1 MQGYAQARENTA
13 HDMREEGE
21 SMNHTREL
29 LIKLRNAVQSG
40 ALPVE
45 NVPLADIR
53 QCVYA
58 ELQVNRS
65 TFTERQYADVL
76 ERFEILCANIG
87 ERETDRDKIVLL
99 MDSFILCV
107 DMLSPTVYAL
117 ANRAYWNYKHSADK
131 DDPQVAGIIDY
142 IDRKGRIDLISY
154 DFTEEYHA
162 LPVQVEWDGSCGMRY
177 IPYRGRKMFFPR
189 AWDENRIASYY
200 RSLVMEQ
207 DERSPH
213 CYVKASYVVEA
224 GDIVVDAGAAE
235 GIFTLDCVDRADK
248 VYLIEAD
255 SAWVEALEQTFRED
269 RDKVQIIY
277 GFLDRFHEGSHV
289 SLDGLFETEEIGY
302 IKMDIEG
309 AEKAAL
315 EGASRVLERCGNIK
329 CAICSYHC
337 REDEESI
344 RHTLN
349 AYGFTTDTSW
359 GYMCPN
365 WTLEAYLEAE
375 LRRGI
380 VFGCK
385 HRA

>member
-1 MQGYAQARENTA
+1 MCEKEVT
-13 HDMREEGE
+13 
-21 SMNHTREL
+21 MNHTREL

-65 TFTERQYADVL
+65 TFTERQYANVL
-76 ERFEILCANIG
+76 DRFEILCANIE
-87 ERETDRDKIVLL
+87 ERETDRDKILLL
-99 MDSFILCV
+99 MDAFILCV
-107 DMLSPTVYAL
+107 DMLSQAVYAL
-117 ANRAYWNYKHSADK
+117 ANREFWSYKHSGDK
-131 DDPQVAGIIDY
+131 DDPQIAGIIDY
-142 IDRKGRIDLISY
+142 IDRKGLIDLISY
-154 DFTEEYHA
+154 DFTEEYQT
-162 LPVQVEWDGSCGMRY
+162 LPVKVEWDASCGMRY

-189 AWDENRIASYY
+189 TWDENRIASYY
-200 RSLVMEQ
+200 RSVVMEQ
-207 DERSPH
+207 DKRSPH
-213 CYVKASYVVEA
+213 CYAKESYGVEE

-235 GIFTLDCVDRADK
+235 GIFTLDCVDRAAR

-255 SAWVEALEQTFRED
+255 AEWVEALEQTFRED
-269 RDKVQIIY
+269 GEKVQIIY
-277 GFLDRFHEGSHV
+277 GFLDSFHEGSHV

-315 EGASRVLERCGNIK
+315 EGASGVLERCGNIR

-344 RHTLN
+344 RYILGTH
-349 AYGFTTDTSW
+349 GFITDTSW

-380 VFGCK
+380 VFGRK
-385 HRA
+385 RRS

>member
-1 MQGYAQARENTA
+1 
-13 HDMREEGE
+13 
-21 SMNHTREL
+21 MNHTRDL
-29 LIKLRNAVQSG
+29 LIKLRDAIQSG
-40 ALPVE
+40 TLPVE

-53 QCVYA
+53 QCVYG

-76 ERFEILCANIG
+76 DRFDILCADLAEG
-87 ERETDRDKIVLL
+87 ETDKDKILLL
-99 MDSFILCV
+99 MDAFILCA
-107 DMLSPTVYAL
+107 DMLSQSVYAL
-117 ANRAYWNYKHSADK
+117 AKREYWNYRHSMDK
-131 DDPQVAGIIDY
+131 DDPQVAGIIDF

-154 DFTEEYHA
+154 DFTEEYQA
-162 LPVQVEWDGSCGMRY
+162 LPVTVEWDVSCGMRF
-177 IPYRGRKMFFPR
+177 IPYKGRKMFFPR
-189 AWDENRIASYY
+189 AWDENRIADYY
-200 RSLVMEQ
+200 RSVVMEQ
-207 DERSPH
+207 DQRSPH
-213 CYVKASYVVEA
+213 CYVKESFGVEA
-224 GDIVVDAGAAE
+224 GDVVVDAGAAE
-235 GIFTLDCVDRADK
+235 GIFALDCVDRAAR

-255 SAWVEALEQTFRED
+255 PEWVEALQQTFRED

-277 GFLDRFHEGSHV
+277 GFLDRFHQGIHV
-289 SLDGLFETEEIGY
+289 SLDGLFDTEEIGY

-315 EGASRVLERCGNIK
+315 EGASVVLERCKNIR

-344 RHTLN
+344 RCTLETH
-349 AYGFTTDTSW
+349 GFTTDTSW

-385 HRA
+385 RW

>member
-1 MQGYAQARENTA
+1 
-13 HDMREEGE
+13 
-21 SMNHTREL
+21 MNHTGEL

-53 QCVYA
+53 QCVYT
-58 ELQVNRS
+58 ELQMNRN

-76 ERFEILCANIG
+76 DRFEILCANIG
-87 ERETDRDKIVLL
+87 EGETDRDKILL
-99 MDSFILCV
+99 FMDSLILCV
-107 DMLSPTVYAL
+107 NMLSGVVYSL
-117 ANRAYWNYKHSADK
+117 ANREYWSYKHSADK

-154 DFTEEYHA
+154 DFTEEYQT
-162 LPVQVEWDGSCGMRY
+162 LPVKVEWDASCGMRY
-177 IPYRGRKMFFPR
+177 ISCKGRKMFFPR
-189 AWDENRIASYY
+189 AWDEDRIVSYY
-200 RSLVMEQ
+200 RSVVMEQ

-213 CYVKASYVVEA
+213 CYAKASYGVEA

-255 SAWVEALEQTFRED
+255 PAWVEALEQTFRED

-277 GFLDRFHEGSHV
+277 GFLDRIHEGRHV

-315 EGASRVLERCGNIK
+315 EGASRVLERCGNIR

-344 RHTLN
+344 RRTLN
-349 AYGFTTDTSW
+349 GYGFTTDTSR
-359 GYMCPN
+359 GYICPN
-365 WTLEAYLEAE
+365 WTMEAYLEAE

-385 HRA
+385 HRS

>member
-1 MQGYAQARENTA
+1 
-13 HDMREEGE
+13 
-21 SMNHTREL
+21 MNHTREL
-29 LIKLRNAVQSG
+29 LVKLRNAVQSG

-76 ERFEILCANIG
+76 DRFETLCAG
-87 ERETDRDKIVLL
+87 LAEGETDKGKILLL
-99 MDSFILCV
+99 MDAFILCM
-107 DMLSPTVYAL
+107 DMLSQFVYAL
-117 ANRAYWNYKHSADK
+117 ANREYWNYKHSADR

-154 DFTEEYHA
+154 DFTEEYQV
-162 LPVQVEWDGSCGMRY
+162 LPVTVEWEASCGMRY
-177 IPYRGRKMFFPR
+177 IPYKGRKMFFPR
-189 AWDENRIASYY
+189 TWDENRIASYY
-200 RSLVMEQ
+200 RSVVMEQ
-207 DERSPH
+207 DQRSPH
-213 CYVKASYVVEA
+213 CYVKESYGVEE
-224 GDIVVDAGAAE
+224 GDVVVDAGAAE
-235 GIFTLDCVDRADK
+235 GIFALDCVDRATR

-255 SAWVEALEQTFRED
+255 PEWVEALKQTFCED
-269 RDKVQIIY
+269 GDKVQIIY
-277 GFLDRFHEGSHV
+277 GFLDRFHEGNHV
-289 SLDGLFETEEIGY
+289 SLDGLFGTEEIGY

-315 EGASRVLERCGNIK
+315 EGASGLLKRCGNIG
-329 CAICSYHC
+329 CAVCSYHC

-344 RHTLN
+344 RHTLESC
-349 AYGFTTDTSW
+349 GFTTDTSR

-365 WTLEAYLEAE
+365 WTSEAYLEAE

-380 VFGCK
+380 VFGRK
-385 HRA
+385 RRS